1 MRATVFRLACWLL
14 TSRRGAAAKPY
25 IQQAEPYVRQLWTH
39 LEPHH
44 RCYTGHVN
52 TVLHG
57 YEPWQILAIASVA
70 TMVLTKVVS
79 RLFS

>member
-1 MRATVFRLACWLL
+1 M
-14 TSRRGAAAKPY
+14 RRGAAAKPY

-44 RCYTGHVN
+44 RRYTGHVN
-52 TVLHG
+52 TFLHG